1 MATYAET
8 DYSEPKSSAELQRE
22 IEMQRSRVENT
33 IDQIQERL
41 SPGQIV
47 DELLSYTK
55 TGGTEFAS
63 NLGRTAA
70 ANPLPVALLGVSLA
84 WLIAGPGKTPSISG
98 FFSRGGDSGKDRARP
113 ARRYAGYESGYG
125 DDLALD
131 DRLDE
136 FDDTLAD
143 AFNDE
148 LEDAYAPIQG
158 SSLRRS
164 ASGGDASSG
173 GGYAEFVDDAGKKF
187 RAATDA
193 VGNRA
198 GHFKDEAGNTFRG
211 FTDAAGNRVRH
222 FRDEAGNAIGDAA
235 GWASE
240 KWEQGRRAL
249 HDARDAV
256 SQGAGK
262 VSEGVSSGVSA
273 VSSGLSSASR
283 SASRAGR
290 SVSRAGISAGRQ
302 VSDAGAYAGRR
313 AAAVGGAVGRQ
324 GADAARRTADA
335 LQDQPLV
342 TGALAFAVGAAV
354 AALLPHTRKE
364 DELLGDAADT
374 VRAEAGRKA
383 GELYQTGKEQ
393 VASLYGEATGKAEE
407 LYQKATERAGDVY
420 EQARSTAAQQADTLK
435 NVASSVVSNLSA
447 GASQAEGQGAGE
459 DAPDENAY
467 DNQPGAGQRE
477 QARDI

>member
-1 MATYAET
+1 MATYSET
-8 DYSEPKSSAELQRE
+8 DYSEPKTSAEIQRE
-22 IEMQRSRVENT
+22 IELQRSRVENT

-41 SPGQIV
+41 SPGQLV

-55 TGGTEFAS
+55 SGGADFAAS
-63 NLGRTAA
+63 LGRSAA

-84 WLIAGPGKTPSISG
+84 WLIAGPGKTPSVSG
-98 FFSRGGDSGKDRARP
+98 LFSRRDAGRDRSRA
-113 ARRYAGYESGYG
+113 ANRYSAYASY
-125 DDLALD
+125 DDDVDLD

-143 AFNDE
+143 AFDDE
-148 LEDAYAPIQG
+148 LEYAYAPIEG

-164 ASGGDASSG
+164 AYGTDEATGSR
-173 GGYAEFVDDAGKKF
+173 YAEFVDEAGKKF

-198 GHFKDEAGNTFRG
+198 GHFRDEAGNTFRG

-222 FRDEAGNAIGDAA
+222 FRDETGNVISDAA

-273 VSSGLSSASR
+273 LSSGLSSASR

-290 SVSRAGISAGRQ
+290 AASRAGVRAGRQ

-313 AAAVGGAVGRQ
+313 AAEIGETVGRQ
-324 GADAARRTADA
+324 GAVAARRTADT
-335 LQDQPLV
+335 LQEQPLV

-354 AALLPHTRKE
+354 GALLPHTRRE
-364 DELLGDAADT
+364 DELLGDTADS
-374 VRAEAGRKA
+374 VRAEAGRRA
-383 GELYQTGKEQ
+383 GEFYQAGKEK
-393 VASLYGEATGKAEE
+393 VSSLYGEATAK
-407 LYQKATERAGDVY
+407 AGDVY
-420 EQARSTAAQQADTLK
+420 QRASERAGALYDEARSDIAARAENLRDAASTAASDISAA
-435 NVASSVVSNLSA
+435 ASSGATPSPYGSSA
-447 GASQAEGQGAGE
+447 
-459 DAPDENAY
+459 DENPA
-467 DNQPGAGQRE
+467 DARVESGVRE